1 MKLPL
6 TALLLGI
13 YFSTSELST
22 ACSGPPPPA
31 TVKKAYKEAKYVYLA
46 IAENIKRTPI
56 VLQREPN
63 RTLEEADLRV
73 IEVWKGDLQ
82 PGEIV
87 KYKEEVDGY
96 SCYSN
101 IKNNPAWLH
110 LNTDENLP
118 IAPEFSGVW
127 LIYTSAKSEIG
138 GFTFT
143 RSNPIEYGGI
153 ADMRELYKISN
164 KKTKHTYK
172 QIHF

>member
-1 MKLPL
+1 MRSSTIAILIF
-6 TALLLGI
+6 LL
-13 YFSTSELST
+13 FASATT
-22 ACSGPPPPA
+22 MACSGPPPPA
-31 TVKKAYKEAKYVYLA
+31 TAKQAFKQAKYVYLA

-56 VLQREPN
+56 ILEREPN
-63 RTLEEADLRV
+63 RTLEEADFRV
-73 IEVWKGDLQ
+73 LEVWKGDLQ
-82 PGEIV
+82 PGDIV

-110 LNTDENLP
+110 INADENLP
-118 IAPEFSGVW
+118 MAPEFSGIW
-127 LIYTSAKSEIG
+127 LIYTTAQNETG

-153 ADMRELYKISN
+153 ADMKELYKLST
-164 KKTKHTYK
+164 KKTTHVYK

>member
-1 MKLPL
+1 MKPINIV
-6 TALLLGI
+6 TLL
-13 YFSTSELST
+13 YFLLMSTISM

-31 TVKKAYKEAKYVYLA
+31 TAKQAFKQAKYVYLA
-46 IAENIKRTPI
+46 IAENVKRTPI
-56 VLQREPN
+56 ILEREPN
-63 RTLEEADLRV
+63 RTLEEADFRV
-73 IEVWKGDLQ
+73 LEVWKGDLK
-82 PGEIV
+82 PGDIV

-110 LNTDENLP
+110 VNTDESLP
-118 IAPEFSGVW
+118 MAPEFSGIW

-143 RSNPIEYGGI
+143 RSNPIEHGGI
-153 ADMRELYKISN
+153 ADMKELYKLSN
-164 KKTKHTYK
+164 KKTTHAYK